1 MQTIATHRV
10 SQELIV
16 KLLDGETSC
25 LTLGHVV
32 IYKAQGDP
40 GDARELARL
49 LPTIG
54 GRSSG
59 DDLEDAVEVGRRIID
74 LVSFLGL
81 SQSLTAKGIGRDQVP
96 IIVERATGGVKDG
109 PVYDAI
115 ARLVEGLF

>member
-1 MQTIATHRV
+1 M
-10 SQELIV
+10 
-16 KLLDGETSC
+16 
-25 LTLGHVV
+25 V
-32 IYKAQGDP
+32 IFKAHGNP
-40 GDARELARL
+40 GDAKELARL
-49 LPTIG
+49 LPSIG

-81 SQSLTAKGIGRDQVP
+81 SQSLTGKGIGRDQVP

-109 PVYDAI
+109 PTYDAI